1 MEEYENTIATR
12 FADYQKLKEENETV
26 TRHLANIELAF
37 SDLHQ

>member
-12 FADYQKLKEENETV
+12 FADYQKLKEEHETA

-37 SDLHQ
+37 SDVHQ